1 LPVYKNNVMLKKTAK
16 KRIRKRIRKK
26 IEGHPET
33 PRVFVFKSNRY
44 IYAQA
49 IDDANREIL
58 ASASTLE
65 KEFRK
70 KNKKYKNSEASKL
83 LGEIMAKRL
92 KQKKIKTIVFDRGI
106 YRYHGRVKEL
116 AEAMRKGGLV
126 F

>member
-1 LPVYKNNVMLKKTAK
+1 MYKNNVVLKKTAK
-16 KRIRKRIRKK
+16 KRIRRRIRKK
-26 IEGHPET
+26 IEGNSKT

-49 IDDANREIL
+49 VDDINGKIL

-65 KEFRK
+65 KDFKE
-70 KNKKYKNSEASKL
+70 KNKKYKNAEASKF
-83 LGEIMAKRL
+83 LGEMMAKRL
-92 KQKKIKTIVFDRGI
+92 KQKKVKSIVFDRGI
-106 YRYHGRVKEL
+106 SPYHGRVKAL